1 MFEGIIA
8 QNRSSYKHKFLKT
21 KVRILV
27 LTTNMRS
34 CYCCINKTEQTFGV
48 WDIMIMNPTTYTS
61 IHNRNHSMRK
71 KTHLQLTISLMR
83 KHSLKILT
91 SIVVSIILFT
101 GFALIGTNA
110 SSTQLAPAGAGEQT
124 IIVVGGDTLWSIASN
139 YIEEGDIRRTV
150 YSIKKRNNLDSTVL
164 QPGQTLIIP

>member
-1 MFEGIIA
+1 
-8 QNRSSYKHKFLKT
+8 
-21 KVRILV
+21 
-27 LTTNMRS
+27 
-34 CYCCINKTEQTFGV
+34 
-48 WDIMIMNPTTYTS
+48 
-61 IHNRNHSMRK
+61 
-71 KTHLQLTISLMR
+71 MR